1 MNGTVLLVVHSRRSD
16 PGQVAAALRTQGW
29 GIDVRC
35 PRAGVSLP
43 ESMDGHAGAVIF
55 GGPMSANDDSL
66 PFIRQELDWI
76 PTALDSGKPFFGICL
91 GAQLLA
97 RCLGAAVTVHPEGL
111 HEVGYYPIAP
121 TPAGGD
127 VFPGPLH
134 VFHWHGEGIELPAG
148 AELLATGDTFA
159 NQAFRYGAAAYG
171 VQFHPEI
178 REDILKLWMKRAAD
192 KLGAPGAQPPE
203 DHLAGHARHGAAM
216 HRWLDGFIGAWL
228 GNSD

>member
-16 PGQVAAALRTQGW
+16 PGQVAAALRAQGW

-35 PRAGVSLP
+35 PRAGESLP
-43 ESMDGHAGAVIF
+43 ESMDDHAGAVIF
-55 GGPMSANDDSL
+55 GGPMSANDDAL

-76 PTALDSGKPFFGICL
+76 PTALDSGKPLLGICL

-97 RCLGAAVTVHPEGL
+97 RCLGAAVTLHPEGL

-121 TPAGGD
+121 TPAGDD
-127 VFPGPLH
+127 VFPNPLH
-134 VFHWHGEGIELPAG
+134 VFHWHGEGMELPAG
-148 AELLATGDTFA
+148 AELLATGGTFA

-192 KLGAPGAQPPE
+192 KLGAPGARPPE
-203 DHLAGHARHGAAM
+203 DHLARHARHGPEM
-216 HRWLDGFIGAWL
+216 HRWLDGFIAAWL